1 MAFTVSYL
9 RELYEKAYDEGLR
22 ASNRGDYP
30 TAKKKLSEA
39 AGYLVR
45 LSQLDE
51 KNGAAHAQKAERIKR
66 IIQSMPDAP
75 ARTQPRQSGVP
86 SGANNNY
93 RAENGSGYS
102 SFQES
107 PTSDDM
113 SSFYQFYEP
122 EDIEGGF
129 EEVVGLEDAK
139 EAVTEYVINPKKYPD
154 AYNYNFMSSQ
164 YILLEGPPGT
174 GKTTFAKAVA
184 KEIEQPFALINVAS
198 LVSCYVGE
206 TGKTIDKVFA
216 SLREYAQSHGGGL
229 TVFFDEFDE
238 IAGSRTGDDKASQ
251 TAVPALLRNLD
262 GVTKNNNFLILANTN
277 CREKLDAGI
286 LSRFRRKIFIPLPD
300 EKARR
305 IFFEKKLK
313 SFNIE
318 EKYFNQLDL
327 DMLAQVS
334 EGRSGREITYCCDE
348 FMHFLGGMK
357 AGLKSSDNL
366 TQAMINILEN
376 KI

>member
-1 MAFTVSYL
+1 MGFNVSYL

-39 AGYLVR
+39 ASYLVR
-45 LSQLDE
+45 LSQLDR
-51 KNGAAHAQKAERIKR
+51 NNSASYANRAERIKR
-66 IIQSMPDAP
+66 IIQNMPDAP
-75 ARTQPRQSGVP
+75 VRAQAQQTASSG
-86 SGANNNY
+86 SSYSAGGA
-93 RAENGSGYS
+93 YS
-102 SFQES
+102 DSTRFQES

-113 SSFYQFYEP
+113 NSFYKFYEP
-122 EDIEGGF
+122 NDIEGGF
-129 EEVVGLEDAK
+129 EEVVGLQEAK
-139 EAVTEYVINPKKYPD
+139 EAVTEYVINPKKYPE
-154 AYNYNFMSSQ
+154 AYNYKFMDSQ

-184 KEIEQPFALINVAS
+184 KEIEQPFALINVAA

-216 SLREYAQSHGGGL
+216 ALREYADKHNSGL

-262 GVTKNNNFLILANTN
+262 GMTKNKNFLILANTN

-300 EKARR
+300 ENARKV
-305 IFFEKKLK
+305 FFEKKLRA
-313 SFNIE
+313 SDIE
-318 EKYFNQLDL
+318 DEYFEKLDF
-327 DMLAQVS
+327 DRLAQAS
-334 EGRSGREITYCCDE
+334 EGRSGRDITYSCDE
-348 FMHFLGGMK
+348 FMHFLGSLK
-357 AGLKSSDNL
+357 AGLRTCDDL
-366 TQAMINILEN
+366 TQAMINIIEN
-376 KI
+376 KN